1 MLILLFIISL
11 ISYLVAP
18 DTYSFVFCV
27 YELIL
32 FLVSAFF
39 FYRKMSSPTGM
50 VNFHFFFLFSFFF
63 VNFVYPVFLYPID
76 AEYFFMFSFNFDENN
91 ISKGTALAQL
101 AITSYM
107 VGVNLFTRKY
117 EEATSFDFT
126 KINPNFVTV
135 LNVLFVLSTLM
146 YLYSV
151 ITAGDNDIV
160 INYQVVVIYVGLLS
174 LKLLLKAE
182 IYKAEFVDSTRFF
195 LQKYWF
201 ELISVL
207 IVVLFSLWFGD
218 RGPVLQ
224 IGLILLYVYTV
235 YVKRLS
241 AKTLTLLIVVGF
253 VVMSF
258 ISYTRST
265 DSNLK
270 DSGISGALDE
280 GGSTFS
286 SFVTVWDYAMDFI
299 VNNRALYVGY
309 EIVDE
314 NGFLYGKSYFPYF
327 FSPVPG
333 LPVLIT
339 QLVFDEDP
347 EDFSTAVIISER
359 EGVYD
364 WGLGT
369 NAVADGYM
377 NFGVVGVL
385 LMFLAFGYLI
395 RFLELSNSF
404 YAKFLFVSVM
414 SYALYFPRTT
424 LIVFAEPLRIVLF
437 FWILVLIFN
446 YKVKTRE

>member
-11 ISYLVAP
+11 ISYIVAP
-18 DTYSFVFCV
+18 DTYSFAFCV

-32 FLVSAFF
+32 FLVSCFF
-39 FYRKMSSPTGM
+39 FYRKISFPTGL

-63 VNFVYPVFLYPID
+63 VNYIYPVFLYPID

-91 ISKGTALAQL
+91 ISQGTALAQL

-107 VGVNLFTRKY
+107 MGVSLYQPNT
-117 EEATSFDFT
+117 EEETGFDFS
-126 KINPNFVTV
+126 KITPAFATF

-146 YLYSV
+146 YIYSV
-151 ITAGDNDIV
+151 LSTADSEIV
-160 INYQVVVIYVGLLS
+160 INYQVVVIYIGLLS

-182 IYKAEFVDSTRFF
+182 IYKTDFAGNMWFF

-201 ELISVL
+201 ELISVV

-224 IGLILLYVYTV
+224 IGLILLFIYTV
-235 YVKRLS
+235 YVKKLS
-241 AKTLTLLIVVGF
+241 AKTISVLIIAGF

-258 ISYTRST
+258 IAYTRST

-270 DSGISGALDE
+270 DTGISGALDE

-286 SFVTVWDYAMDFI
+286 SFVTVWDFAMDFI
-299 VNNRALYVGY
+299 INNRALYVGY

-314 NGFLYGKSYFPYF
+314 NGYLYGKSYFPYF
-327 FSPVPG
+327 FSALPG
-333 LPVLIT
+333 LPVLFT
-339 QLVFDEDP
+339 QAVFSKNP

-369 NAVADGYM
+369 NAVADSYM
-377 NFGVVGVL
+377 NFGVIGVL
-385 LMFLAFGYLI
+385 LMFVAFGYLI
-395 RFLELSNSF
+395 RYLERSNNF
-404 YAKFLFVSVM
+404 YAKFLFLSVI
-414 SYALYFPRTT
+414 SYALYFPRTS
-424 LIVFAEPLRIVLF
+424 LIIIAEPVRLVLF
-437 FWILVLIFN
+437 FWILILLFN
-446 YKVKTRE
+446 YKVTTKE

>member
-1 MLILLFIISL
+1 MLIFLFIISL
-11 ISYLVAP
+11 ISYIAAP
-18 DTYSFVFCV
+18 DTYSFMFCV

-32 FLVSAFF
+32 YVVSCFI
-39 FYRKMSSPTGM
+39 FYKKMEFPTGL

-101 AITSYM
+101 AIASYM
-107 VGVNLFTRKY
+107 LGVNLYYKNDENTYK
-117 EEATSFDFT
+117 FDFSRIT
-126 KINPNFVTV
+126 PPLATF
-135 LNVLFVLSTLM
+135 LNLLFLLTTFMYVYSAISTAD
-146 YLYSV
+146 SE
-151 ITAGDNDIV
+151 IV
-160 INYQVVVIYVGLLS
+160 INYRIVFLYIGILS

-182 IYKAEFVDSTRFF
+182 IYKDEFVDNKWFF
-195 LQKYWF
+195 LRKYWS
-201 ELISVL
+201 EIISIV

-224 IGLILLYVYTV
+224 IGLIMLYIFTV
-235 YVKRLS
+235 YVKKLS
-241 AKTLTLLIVVGF
+241 AKTITVLIVAGF

-270 DSGISGALDE
+270 DSGLSGALDE

-299 VNNRALYVGY
+299 INNRALYVGY

-314 NGFLYGKSYFPYF
+314 NGYLYGKSYFHYL
-327 FSPVPG
+327 FSAVPG
-333 LPVLIT
+333 LPVVFT
-339 QLVFDEDP
+339 QVVFNQDP

-369 NAVADGYM
+369 NAVADSYM
-377 NFGVVGVL
+377 NLGVPGVV
-385 LMFLAFGYLI
+385 FLFLTFGFLI
-395 RFLELSNSF
+395 RYLEQSNHF
-404 YAKFLFVSVM
+404 YAKFLFLSTI

-424 LIVFAEPLRIVLF
+424 LVIIAEPLRLVLF

-446 YKVKTRE
+446 YKVKTNE